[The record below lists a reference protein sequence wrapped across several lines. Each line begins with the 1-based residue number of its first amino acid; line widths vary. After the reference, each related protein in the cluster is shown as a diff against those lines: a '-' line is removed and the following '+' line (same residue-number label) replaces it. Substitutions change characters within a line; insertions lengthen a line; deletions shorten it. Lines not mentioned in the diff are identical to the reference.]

1 MKVTKNKNL
10 VTLKY
15 VLSQLPSSQH
25 RAGLAGLVLIIQW
38 LQKRSEFKN
47 LANAKLKVTDL
58 DADTVTVQFNL
69 AGFTALMKAHFSAA
83 FEERER
89 EKKRANSKQK
99 FQTIKR
105 KVRNSDTGRS
115 KLTTFYIYTDIVPQG
130 NLVRS
135 FEPANSQN
143 LVWTKLWQEV
153 TWAVL
158 RPRDKQRLPFKAMAN
173 DTEPSEIEKI
183 WNLLQDKPDSKVPLS
198 STYMLGAQAKN
209 NEGVSFTDLAR
220 ERFLLNFWS
229 YVARIY
235 LPIIVDI
242 KGKVK
247 LNGYAIA
254 IPDIRHLAAFCHHFP
269 AILRE
274 RKTKEL
280 WGKPRSAIVRN
291 LEETGLDSLGS
302 IHSYLSQI
310 KSELNI
316 DKLLFGIDV
325 FHIFRPQDKP
335 QSKPQILS
343 IKRYLPH
350 RNAIAEFTK
359 LQDKLYSP
367 LFRQQYWQNLTRDRP
382 RIEGFYTL
390 LRDLPTTETIKN
402 NSFCRDFRTVF
413 SPPNNPMEQEEI
425 DNTTSKDTIEP
436 SKTSQPNETKEI
448 SIESLLL
455 RLLKTYTRHQL
466 ERRFKLKWNKDWDN
480 RKPED
485 LKKIKA
491 YQNYKEKRKQIIVDL
506 HHDFRRPREDNEFL
520 AYFAAKFTDV
530 YQYITTEEY
539 LLLAQLI
546 QTQPEQIRILC
557 LLALPVV

>member
-1 MKVTKNKNL
+1 
-10 VTLKY
+10 
-15 VLSQLPSSQH
+15 
-25 RAGLAGLVLIIQW
+25 
-38 LQKRSEFKN
+38 
-47 LANAKLKVTDL
+47 
-58 DADTVTVQFNL
+58 
-69 AGFTALMKAHFSAA
+69 
-83 FEERER
+83 
-89 EKKRANSKQK
+89 
-99 FQTIKR
+99 
-105 KVRNSDTGRS
+105 S
-115 KLTTFYIYTDIVPQG
+115 KLITFYIYTDIVPQG
-130 NLVRS
+130 DLVRS
-135 FEPANSQN
+135 FEPTNSQN

-183 WNLLQDKPDSKVPLS
+183 WNLLRDKPNSTRWLDSATQVRRPPPSKVSLS

-209 NEGVSFTDLAR
+209 NEGVPFTDLAKD
-220 ERFLLNFWS
+220 RFLLNFWS

-235 LPIIVDI
+235 LPLKIDA
-242 KGKVK
+242 KGKPE
-247 LNGYAIA
+247 LYGYAIA
-254 IPDIRHLAAFCHHFP
+254 IPDVRHLAAFCEHFP
-269 AILRE
+269 AILQQ
-274 RKTKEL
+274 RKTEEL

-350 RNAIAEFTK
+350 RNAIAEFTQS
-359 LQDKLYSP
+359 QDKLYDP
-367 LFRQQYWQNLTRDRP
+367 LFCQQYWQNLIRDQP
-382 RIEGFYTL
+382 RIHGFYSL
-390 LRDLPTTETIKN
+390 LRDLPSAKTIKN
-402 NSFCRDFRTVF
+402 DSFCRDFRAVF
-413 SPPNNPMEQEEI
+413 HSKNYPMEPEKLDETKSDGEI
-425 DNTTSKDTIEP
+425 DSDTSKST
-436 SKTSQPNETKEI
+436 KTKVI
-448 SIESLLL
+448 SIENLLL

-466 ERRFKLKWNKDWDN
+466 EHRFKLKWNKDWDN
-480 RKPED
+480 HKPED

-506 HHDFRRPREDNEFL
+506 HHDFRRPRQDNEFL
-520 AYFAAKFTDV
+520 AYFAGKFTDL

-546 QTQPEQIRILC
+546 QTQPEQIRVLC
-557 LLALPVV
+557 LLALPAL

>member
-1 MKVTKNKNL
+1 MTVTQNKNL

-25 RAGLAGLVLIIQW
+25 RAGLAGLILMIWW
-38 LQKRSEFKN
+38 LQEQPEFKS
-47 LANAKLKVTDL
+47 LVDAELKIADL
-58 DADTVTVQFNL
+58 DTDTVTVQFNL
-69 AGFTALMKAHFSAA
+69 AGFTALMKSHFSAA

-89 EKKRANSKQK
+89 QKKRTNSKQK
-99 FQTIKR
+99 YRTIKR
-105 KVRNSDTGRS
+105 QVRDPKTNKT

-130 NLVRS
+130 DLVRS
-135 FEPANSQN
+135 FKPANSNN
-143 LVWTKLWQEV
+143 LLWTKLWQEV
-153 TWAVL
+153 TWNIL
-158 RPRDKQRLPFKAMAN
+158 RPRDKQRLPFKAIAN
-173 DTEPSEIEKI
+173 STEPSEIEKT
-183 WNLLQDKPDSKVPLS
+183 WNLLQDKPNSKVSLS

-209 NEGVSFTDLAR
+209 NEGVPFTDVAKYQ
-220 ERFLLNFWS
+220 FLLNFWS

-235 LPIIVDI
+235 LPLRIDT
-242 KGKVK
+242 KGKAK
-247 LNGYAIA
+247 LHGYAIA
-254 IPDIRHLAAFCHHFP
+254 IPDVRNLAAFCQHFP
-269 AILRE
+269 SILRQ
-274 RKTKEL
+274 RNTKEL
-280 WGKPRSAIVRN
+280 WDKPRSAIVHN
-291 LEETGLDSLGS
+291 LEEAGLDSLDS
-302 IHSYLSQI
+302 IHTYLSQL
-310 KSELNI
+310 KSGLNI
-316 DKLLFGIDV
+316 DKLLFGVDV
-325 FHIFRPQDKP
+325 FHIVKPQNKP

-343 IKRYLPH
+343 IQRYPPNS
-350 RNAIAEFTK
+350 NAIAEFTQ
-359 LQDKLYSP
+359 LQDKLYNP
-367 LFRQQYWQNLTRDRP
+367 LFRQQYWQNLIRDRP